1 MIGRLAAFWHGCP
14 AGLKEAYASFAV
26 QSLIALAYSLNRYI
40 GHAASRPGIRRFVPW
55 AVLNLTVT
63 FVVHL
68 ACLRALSPDYRR
80 SISVTGFP
88 TARGFVLEVLG
99 SLLVFEVLF
108 YYIHRLMHTRLFYRP
123 VHAMHHRMTDKV
135 CLGAFY
141 VHPVEFLMVGFGAFM
156 GAVALTRTHFPTM
169 LFLGVVAELAGLYFH
184 ELGEVSGVM
193 SHESHH
199 VRGAKNFGSIG
210 LMDVLHGTFMKTCRW
225 FFAPCE
231 YGTWPSAD
239 VVFSEIACSCM
250 CDEGEGVVA
259 RRRDEYIPCSIFMCV
274 PKPATT
280 SSDVTLHVHVGI
292 HVMSH
297 VVFSLHDQHACW
309 HLDRG
314 PAFGLCF
321 HVASPTQCRLP
332 LWRHATPALSQFA
345 GWHLAFEQQ
354 SHCTCQVAGLPP
366 SKSVQCLF
374 QSSDVRVSSC
384 LVIYRPA
391 QDSNDCRFQDVPGI
405 QLLV

>member
-55 AVLNLTVT
+55 AVLNLTAT

-68 ACLRALSPDYRR
+68 ACLRALSPDYHR

-156 GAVALTRTHFPTM
+156 GAVALTRTHFSTM

-210 LMDVLHGTFMKTCRW
+210 LMDVLHGTFMKTLFVPVVRRESIVLP
-225 FFAPCE
+225 FTDLPKIR
-231 YGTWPSAD
+231 TT
-239 VVFSEIACSCM
+239 VVF
-250 CDEGEGVVA
+250 
-259 RRRDEYIPCSIFMCV
+259 
-274 PKPATT
+274 K
-280 SSDVTLHVHVGI
+280 
-292 HVMSH
+292 
-297 VVFSLHDQHACW
+297 
-309 HLDRG
+309 
-314 PAFGLCF
+314 
-321 HVASPTQCRLP
+321 
-332 LWRHATPALSQFA
+332 
-345 GWHLAFEQQ
+345 
-354 SHCTCQVAGLPP
+354 TCQGF
-366 SKSVQCLF
+366 SYSCSVRRMSLRARLGF
-374 QSSDVRVSSC
+374 R
-384 LVIYRPA
+384 
-391 QDSNDCRFQDVPGI
+391 
-405 QLLV
+405 